1 MGIVMNKY
9 QTPLSDDFMMSLNEE
24 VRDWLLESLN
34 IQFIKNLVSP
44 DREFAKDR
52 PRDKNGRIIVD
63 LCNPHILTDMDYFQ
77 PTANYYREHGVL
89 TGLRPNS
96 NRNSE
101 YGKWLAEE
109 VNRCWYGYVR
119 PKDGE
124 WVSGDMYF
132 YLNYSPII
140 QNIMDEETG
149 VFDRIMD
156 FPKMWELIY
165 LRSHYHYQARFGGIY
180 NDFKKGQHAF
190 EIAKRGASKSYY
202 MASILAKLI
211 MLGENRKAYKNTRGV
226 IYATDKEKL
235 VKDGTLNKFLDI
247 LDFCAENTQFPTQ
260 RVVDS
265 LDKMTW
271 EMGYKDLDT
280 MSNKGTG
287 NTTLGVVVGDK
298 SGKGRGKRA
307 NRQIYEEIGEFPNL
321 LDVYTT
327 NRRSV
332 EEGGHSFGQSIG
344 VGCVCAGTKVYTSL
358 GNLVNIEN
366 LKKEDG
372 IIGYDDSCKKISVEP
387 IMWMKPPAMKECVR
401 IEFLS
406 GRILE
411 CSTDHPLLVT
421 TQNMARRVG
430 PRKLNRRIHINRF
443 VPAAQL
449 SKKYFAILP
458 NSIPITSERVLENA
472 RFIGWMIGNGSYGI
486 NKTPVLSNS
495 DMEILEYVHT
505 HFDTATEKERVT
517 KEGKIYQKVRIK
529 GITAMLRAVGIY
541 GQTRH
546 CKTLPADIHTYS
558 EHSICELLGGIFD
571 TDGCIYANEE
581 VVSLAQCQKP
591 LLLEV
596 QLLLQRL
603 GIRSRIYYTKPQEK
617 NPKSKNGWYT
627 LIIKDIYS
635 VRKFHEKIPMFLTYK
650 RKRAEHHLKLIEG
663 KKSKIKTDEFRDRI
677 ISVSPIGMQYVYNL
691 NAGNTHTYLA
701 NGIVTHNTGG
711 SKEANFSGC
720 MEIIFNPAGY
730 NIYGLPN
737 VFDKS
742 GGSKKCI
749 LFMGAYMN
757 RAGCYNKD
765 GVSDVSKALL
775 EILEER
781 RVIKYNSS
789 RSSTLDQAIAEDPI
803 TIQEAILKK
812 TTSGY
817 PVAALAEQL
826 QKIDTTAGYL
836 DSIYVGD
843 LVQDETG
850 QPKLVTGPEYVPLRT
865 FPHKDNRQP
874 GAIEFHAFPVKGADG
889 KVMSNRYIA
898 GGDTF
903 DDDSS
908 DTLSLGSIY
917 VLDLFTDEIVCEYT
931 GREDFADQFYEKCR
945 LICLYYNARLNYENN
960 KKGLYTYFSKMH
972 CIYLLTE
979 VLDYLKSKEPAK
991 DLHGNKSRGTQST
1004 EPVKSYGR
1012 DRIKTWLCAPIPSPD
1027 STDENP
1033 ISRPRLYT
1041 LRSRALIQELI
1052 QWDPNGNYDR
1062 HDALLMLM
1070 LLREEMLRLSK
1081 GDVKGRFREK
1091 DPLDRSGDKFFS
1103 RYDKIVE
1110 ARKKHQKHIL

>member
-307 NRQIYEEIGEFPNL
+307 DRQIYEEIGEFPNL

-430 PRKLNRRIHINRF
+430 PRKLNQRVHINKF

-449 SKKYFAILP
+449 SEKYFAILP

-472 RFIGWMIGNGSYGI
+472 RFIGWMIGDGSYGI

-517 KEGKIYQKVRIK
+517 KEGKIYQEVRIK

-571 TDGCIYANEE
+571 TDGCIHANEE

-650 RKRAEHHLKLIEG
+650 MKRAEHHLKLIEG

-677 ISVSPIGMQYVYNL
+677 TSVTPIGMQYVYNL

-1012 DRIKTWLCAPIPSPD
+1012 DRIKTWLCAPVPSPD

>member
-9 QTPLSDDFMMSLNEE
+9 QTPLSDDFIMSLNEE

-52 PRDKNGRIIVD
+52 PRDQNGRIIVD

-344 VGCVCAGTKVYTSL
+344 VG
-358 GNLVNIEN
+358 
-366 LKKEDG
+366 
-372 IIGYDDSCKKISVEP
+372 
-387 IMWMKPPAMKECVR
+387 
-401 IEFLS
+401 
-406 GRILE
+406 
-411 CSTDHPLLVT
+411 
-421 TQNMARRVG
+421 
-430 PRKLNRRIHINRF
+430 
-443 VPAAQL
+443 
-449 SKKYFAILP
+449 
-458 NSIPITSERVLENA
+458 
-472 RFIGWMIGNGSYGI
+472 
-486 NKTPVLSNS
+486 
-495 DMEILEYVHT
+495 
-505 HFDTATEKERVT
+505 
-517 KEGKIYQKVRIK
+517 
-529 GITAMLRAVGIY
+529 
-541 GQTRH
+541 
-546 CKTLPADIHTYS
+546 
-558 EHSICELLGGIFD
+558 
-571 TDGCIYANEE
+571 
-581 VVSLAQCQKP
+581 
-591 LLLEV
+591 
-596 QLLLQRL
+596 
-603 GIRSRIYYTKPQEK
+603 
-617 NPKSKNGWYT
+617 
-627 LIIKDIYS
+627 
-635 VRKFHEKIPMFLTYK
+635 
-650 RKRAEHHLKLIEG
+650 
-663 KKSKIKTDEFRDRI
+663 
-677 ISVSPIGMQYVYNL
+677 
-691 NAGNTHTYLA
+691 
-701 NGIVTHNTGG
+701 TGG
-711 SKEANFSGC
+711 SKEADFSGC

-1012 DRIKTWLCAPIPSPD
+1012 DRIKTWLCAPVPSPD